1 MIRPLALVLGAALIL
16 GTGARAQE
24 MAAERGPVV
33 VELYTSQGC
42 SSCPAA
48 DAFLADLADREDIVA
63 LALHVDYWDYI
74 GWPDTFADPA
84 HTARQ
89 KAYAMLK
96 GTRSIYTPQ
105 MIVDGVHHLAGARAM
120 QVAQSIFGERE
131 VAQPVSVTLTRDGDR
146 VRLEAV
152 ASGAIPP
159 AEVYLVRYLPSATVA
174 IERGENAG
182 RTIEYR
188 NIVTAWDRIAEWDG
202 TAPLRLTREAAG
214 PEPVVA
220 IVQAVGPGAILG
232 AARVE

>member
-1 MIRPLALVLGAALIL
+1 MIRSLALVLGAALTL
-16 GTGARAQE
+16 GTGARAQD
-24 MAAERGPVV
+24 MPAVRGPVV

-89 KAYAMLK
+89 KAYAMVN
-96 GTRSIYTPQ
+96 GTRSVYTPQ
-105 MIVDGVHHLAGARAM
+105 MIVDGRRHLAGARAM
-120 QVAQSIFGERE
+120 QVAESIFGERE
-131 VAQPVSVTLTRDGDR
+131 VAQPVIVTLARDGDR
-146 VRLEAV
+146 VRLGAV
-152 ASGAIPP
+152 ASEAIAPT
-159 AEVYLVRYLPSATVA
+159 EVYLVRYRPAATVA
-174 IERGENAG
+174 IEGGENAG

-188 NIVTAWDRIAEWDG
+188 NVVTAWDRVAEWDG
-202 TAPLRLTREAAG
+202 AAPLRLTLEAAG

-232 AARVE
+232 AARAE